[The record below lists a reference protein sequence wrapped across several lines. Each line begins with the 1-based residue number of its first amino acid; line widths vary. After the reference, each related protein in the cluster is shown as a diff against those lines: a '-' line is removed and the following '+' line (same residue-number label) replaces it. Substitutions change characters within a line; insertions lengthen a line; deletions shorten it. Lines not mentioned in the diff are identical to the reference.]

1 MSATF
6 EKINDAVKTAMKAKD
21 KERLLAL
28 RSLVSEVQK
37 VAKNALHDVVTEED
51 VLNALT
57 KGVKQREDSIE
68 QFKKANRTD
77 LIEVE
82 VFQLNVL
89 KEFLPEQ
96 MSTEDVRAI
105 VSETVERLA
114 NGAEKTKKLMGAV
127 MKELNPILK
136 GKADMKFVKQ
146 VIDELLN

>member
-1 MSATF
+1 MS
-6 EKINDAVKTAMKAKD
+6 EMNRINEEVKSAMKAKD
-21 KERLLAL
+21 KDRLLAL
-28 RSLVSEVQK
+28 RSLVSEIQK
-37 VAKNALHDVVTEED
+37 VAKNALHESPTDED
-51 VLNALT
+51 VLTALT

-77 LIEVE
+77 LIEIE
-82 VFQLNVL
+82 ILQLNVL

-96 MSTEDVRAI
+96 MDAEAVRAI

-114 NGAEKTKKLMGAV
+114 NGAEKTKKLMGIV

-146 VIDELLN
+146 VLDELLN

>member
-1 MSATF
+1 M
-6 EKINDAVKTAMKAKD
+6 
-21 KERLLAL
+21 
-28 RSLVSEVQK
+28 
-37 VAKNALHDVVTEED
+37 
-51 VLNALT
+51 
-57 KGVKQREDSIE
+57 
-68 QFKKANRTD
+68 
-77 LIEVE
+77 
-82 VFQLNVL
+82 NVL